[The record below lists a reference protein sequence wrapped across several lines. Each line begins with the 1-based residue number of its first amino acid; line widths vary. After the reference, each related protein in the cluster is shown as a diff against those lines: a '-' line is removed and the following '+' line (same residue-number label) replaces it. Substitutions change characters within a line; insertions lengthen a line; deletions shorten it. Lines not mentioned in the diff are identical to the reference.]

1 MRDIDKQLQRTR
13 EGNYIITDT
22 KTTYGERYLPMT
34 DGVYQCFQKL
44 IKKRKKQKVDPMIDG
59 KAGFLVLD
67 KNGMPYLALHWEKR
81 FEYALGKYKI
91 SEGTARDYMR
101 LYRDVNGLPPKNR
114 IQKEE
119 NTVKISMGSSQ
130 PDLSE
135 YESMTKDELIK
146 ELVKSRISEARLKK
160 GYEVKG
166 AGAHRTVT
174 IFDNW
179 NMK

>member
-1 MRDIDKQLQRTR
+1 MDCTR
-13 EGNYIITDT
+13 EERPDI
-22 KTTYGERYLPMT
+22 GEQIYNNET
-34 DGVYQCFQKL
+34 SKSDAA
-44 IKKRKKQKVDPMIDG
+44 I
-59 KAGFLVLD
+59 
-67 KNGMPYLALHWEKR
+67 
-81 FEYALGKYKI
+81 KYKI

-114 IQKEE
+114 IQKKE
-119 NTVKISMGSSQ
+119 NAIRISVYSSE

-135 YESMTKDELIK
+135 YESVTKEELIK

-166 AGAHRTVT
+166 AGADRTVT
-174 IFDNW
+174 IFDNR

>member
-1 MRDIDKQLQRTR
+1 MGYTR
-13 EGNYIITDT
+13 E
-22 KTTYGERYLPMT
+22 ERL
-34 DGVYQCFQKL
+34 DIG
-44 IKKRKKQKVDPMIDG
+44 KQIYNNEISKSDAAI
-59 KAGFLVLD
+59 
-67 KNGMPYLALHWEKR
+67 
-81 FEYALGKYKI
+81 KYKI

-119 NTVKISMGSSQ
+119 KTVKISIHSSE

-160 GYEVKG
+160 GYEVK
-166 AGAHRTVT
+166 
-174 IFDNW
+174 W
-179 NMK
+179 

>member
-1 MRDIDKQLQRTR
+1 MSYTR
-13 EGNYIITDT
+13 E
-22 KTTYGERYLPMT
+22 ERLDIGKQIYHNEISKS
-34 DGVYQCFQKL
+34 GAA
-44 IKKRKKQKVDPMIDG
+44 IK
-59 KAGFLVLD
+59 
-67 KNGMPYLALHWEKR
+67 YS
-81 FEYALGKYKI
+81 I

-119 NTVKISMGSSQ
+119 NTVKISIHSSE

-135 YESMTKDELIK
+135 YESMTKEELIK
-146 ELVKSRISEARLKK
+146 ELVKSRINEARLKK
-160 GYEVKG
+160 GYGVKG
-166 AGAHRTVT
+166 DGAAKTVT

>member
-1 MRDIDKQLQRTR
+1 MGYTR
-13 EGNYIITDT
+13 E
-22 KTTYGERYLPMT
+22 ERL
-34 DGVYQCFQKL
+34 DIG
-44 IKKRKKQKVDPMIDG
+44 KQIYNNEISKSDAAI
-59 KAGFLVLD
+59 
-67 KNGMPYLALHWEKR
+67 
-81 FEYALGKYKI
+81 KYKI

-101 LYRDVNGLPPKNR
+101 LYRDMNGLPPKNR

-119 NTVKISMGSSQ
+119 NTVKISVYSSE

-135 YESMTKDELIK
+135 YESMTKEELIK
-146 ELVKSRISEARLKK
+146 ELVKSRIREARLKK

-166 AGAHRTVT
+166 AGADRTVT

>member
-1 MRDIDKQLQRTR
+1 MGYTR
-13 EGNYIITDT
+13 E
-22 KTTYGERYLPMT
+22 ERL
-34 DGVYQCFQKL
+34 DIG
-44 IKKRKKQKVDPMIDG
+44 KQIYNNEISKSDAAI
-59 KAGFLVLD
+59 
-67 KNGMPYLALHWEKR
+67 
-81 FEYALGKYKI
+81 KYKI

-101 LYRDVNGLPPKNR
+101 LYRDVNSLPPKNR
-114 IQKEE
+114 IKKEE
-119 NTVKISMGSSQ
+119 NTIKISMYSSD

-135 YESMTKDELIK
+135 YGSMTKDELIK

-166 AGAHRTVT
+166 AGVDKTVT

>member
-1 MRDIDKQLQRTR
+1 MDRVHDKIKYCLYCTWTSFPTKRIGGLPMGYTR
-13 EGNYIITDT
+13 E
-22 KTTYGERYLPMT
+22 ERL
-34 DGVYQCFQKL
+34 DIG
-44 IKKRKKQKVDPMIDG
+44 KQIYNNEIS
-59 KAGFLVLD
+59 
-67 KNGMPYLALHWEKR
+67 KNDA
-81 FEYALGKYKI
+81 AIKYKI

-101 LYRDVNGLPPKNR
+101 LYRDMNGLPPKNR

-119 NTVKISMGSSQ
+119 NTVKISVYSSE

-135 YESMTKDELIK
+135 YEFMTKEELIQ
-146 ELVKSRISEARLKK
+146 ELVKSRIREARLKK

-166 AGAHRTVT
+166 VGADRTVT

>member
-1 MRDIDKQLQRTR
+1 MSYTR
-13 EGNYIITDT
+13 E
-22 KTTYGERYLPMT
+22 ERL
-34 DGVYQCFQKL
+34 DIG
-44 IKKRKKQKVDPMIDG
+44 KQIYNNEISKCD
-59 KAGFLVLD
+59 A
-67 KNGMPYLALHWEKR
+67 AL
-81 FEYALGKYKI
+81 KYKI

-119 NTVKISMGSSQ
+119 NTVKIGARSSE

-135 YESMTKDELIK
+135 YESMTKEELIK
-146 ELVKSRISEARLKK
+146 ELVKSRIRETRLKK

-166 AGAHRTVT
+166 DGAAKTVT

>member
-1 MRDIDKQLQRTR
+1 MGYTR
-13 EGNYIITDT
+13 E
-22 KTTYGERYLPMT
+22 ERLNIGKQIYNNEINKS
-34 DGVYQCFQKL
+34 DAA
-44 IKKRKKQKVDPMIDG
+44 IKYR
-59 KAGFLVLD
+59 
-67 KNGMPYLALHWEKR
+67 
-81 FEYALGKYKI
+81 I

-114 IQKEE
+114 IQKDQ
-119 NTVKISMGSSQ
+119 NTVIISAHSSE

-135 YESMTKDELIK
+135 YESMTKEELIK
-146 ELVKSRISEARLKK
+146 ELVKSRIREARLKK

-166 AGAHRTVT
+166 DGADRTIT

>member
-1 MRDIDKQLQRTR
+1 MSYTR
-13 EGNYIITDT
+13 E
-22 KTTYGERYLPMT
+22 ERLDIGKQIYNKEINKS
-34 DGVYQCFQKL
+34 DAA
-44 IKKRKKQKVDPMIDG
+44 IKYR
-59 KAGFLVLD
+59 
-67 KNGMPYLALHWEKR
+67 
-81 FEYALGKYKI
+81 I

-114 IQKEE
+114 IQKEK
-119 NTVKISMGSSQ
+119 NTVKISAHSSE

-135 YESMTKDELIK
+135 YESMTKEELIK
-146 ELVKSRISEARLKK
+146 ELVKARINEARLKK

-166 AGAHRTVT
+166 AGADRTIT

>member
-1 MRDIDKQLQRTR
+1 MGYTR
-13 EGNYIITDT
+13 E
-22 KTTYGERYLPMT
+22 ERLNIGRQIYNNEISRG
-34 DGVYQCFQKL
+34 DAA
-44 IKKRKKQKVDPMIDG
+44 I
-59 KAGFLVLD
+59 
-67 KNGMPYLALHWEKR
+67 
-81 FEYALGKYKI
+81 KYKI

-166 AGAHRTVT
+166 AGADRTVT
-174 IFDNW
+174 IFGNW
-179 NMK
+179 NMN

>member
-1 MRDIDKQLQRTR
+1 MLQTISK
-13 EGNYIITDT
+13 GDAA
-22 KTTYGERYLPMT
+22 
-34 DGVYQCFQKL
+34 
-44 IKKRKKQKVDPMIDG
+44 IKYR
-59 KAGFLVLD
+59 
-67 KNGMPYLALHWEKR
+67 
-81 FEYALGKYKI
+81 I

-114 IQKEE
+114 IQKDQ
-119 NTVKISMGSSQ
+119 NTVKICTHSSE

-135 YESMTKDELIK
+135 YESMTKEELIK

-166 AGAHRTVT
+166 GGAAKTIT

>member
-1 MRDIDKQLQRTR
+1 MGYTR
-13 EGNYIITDT
+13 E
-22 KTTYGERYLPMT
+22 ERLDIGKQIYNNEISKS
-34 DGVYQCFQKL
+34 DAA
-44 IKKRKKQKVDPMIDG
+44 IKYR
-59 KAGFLVLD
+59 
-67 KNGMPYLALHWEKR
+67 
-81 FEYALGKYKI
+81 I

-101 LYRDVNGLPPKNR
+101 LYRNVNGLPPKNR
-114 IQKEE
+114 IQKDE
-119 NTVKISMGSSQ
+119 NTVRINIYSSE

-135 YESMTKDELIK
+135 YESMTKEELIK

-166 AGAHRTVT
+166 DGADRTIT

>member
-1 MRDIDKQLQRTR
+1 MGYTR
-13 EGNYIITDT
+13 E
-22 KTTYGERYLPMT
+22 ERL
-34 DGVYQCFQKL
+34 DIG
-44 IKKRKKQKVDPMIDG
+44 KRIYNNEMNKSDAAI
-59 KAGFLVLD
+59 
-67 KNGMPYLALHWEKR
+67 
-81 FEYALGKYKI
+81 KYKI

-114 IQKEE
+114 IQKDGG
-119 NTVKISMGSSQ
+119 TVKISTHSSE

-135 YESMTKDELIK
+135 YESMTKDELIQ

-166 AGAHRTVT
+166 DGAAKTIT

>member
-1 MRDIDKQLQRTR
+1 MGYTR
-13 EGNYIITDT
+13 E
-22 KTTYGERYLPMT
+22 ERLDIGRQIYNNELSKS
-34 DGVYQCFQKL
+34 DAA
-44 IKKRKKQKVDPMIDG
+44 IK
-59 KAGFLVLD
+59 
-67 KNGMPYLALHWEKR
+67 YS
-81 FEYALGKYKI
+81 I

-101 LYRDVNGLPPKNR
+101 LYQDVNDLPPKNR
-114 IQKEE
+114 IQKDE
-119 NTVKISMGSSQ
+119 NTVRINTYSSE

-135 YESMTKDELIK
+135 YESMTKKELIK

-166 AGAHRTVT
+166 DGADRTIT

>member
-1 MRDIDKQLQRTR
+1 MGYTR
-13 EGNYIITDT
+13 
-22 KTTYGERYLPMT
+22 GERLDIGKQIYNNEISKS
-34 DGVYQCFQKL
+34 DAA
-44 IKKRKKQKVDPMIDG
+44 IKYR
-59 KAGFLVLD
+59 
-67 KNGMPYLALHWEKR
+67 
-81 FEYALGKYKI
+81 I

-114 IQKEE
+114 IQKDED
-119 NTVKISMGSSQ
+119 TVKICARSSE

-146 ELVKSRISEARLKK
+146 ELVKSRVSEARLKK

-166 AGAHRTVT
+166 AGVDRIVT

>member
-1 MRDIDKQLQRTR
+1 MSYTR
-13 EGNYIITDT
+13 E
-22 KTTYGERYLPMT
+22 ERLDIGKQIYNNEINKS
-34 DGVYQCFQKL
+34 DAA
-44 IKKRKKQKVDPMIDG
+44 IKYR
-59 KAGFLVLD
+59 
-67 KNGMPYLALHWEKR
+67 
-81 FEYALGKYKI
+81 I

-114 IQKEE
+114 IQKEK
-119 NTVKISMGSSQ
+119 NTVKISTHSSE

-135 YESMTKDELIK
+135 YESMTKEELIK
-146 ELVKSRISEARLKK
+146 ELVKARINEARLKK

-166 AGAHRTVT
+166 AGADRTIT

>member
-1 MRDIDKQLQRTR
+1 MGYTR
-13 EGNYIITDT
+13 E
-22 KTTYGERYLPMT
+22 ERL
-34 DGVYQCFQKL
+34 DIG
-44 IKKRKKQKVDPMIDG
+44 KQIYNNEISKSDAAI
-59 KAGFLVLD
+59 
-67 KNGMPYLALHWEKR
+67 
-81 FEYALGKYKI
+81 KYKI

-119 NTVKISMGSSQ
+119 NTAKISVYSPE

-135 YESMTKDELIK
+135 YESMTKEELIK
-146 ELVKSRISEARLKK
+146 ELVKSRIREARLKK